1 MRSTGYESAT
11 AVRQNKG
18 GNTDYCGYGS
28 NAIAVADSTVAA
40 VRDDILENKP
50 VEGSRAV
57 RMTKDTIMGNYV
69 VLDLGE
75 QRFALY
81 AHLQPNS
88 VQVKTGATVR
98 RGQILGRIG
107 NSGNS
112 DAPHLH
118 FHVGQAALLTDAVT
132 GQTNPIPYVFEKF
145 EWRGQYTGK
154 GPVPDSQR
162 EVRASEMPLDHDIVT
177 FMP

>member
-1 MRSTGYESAT
+1 
-11 AVRQNKG
+11 
-18 GNTDYCGYGS
+18 
-28 NAIAVADSTVAA
+28 
-40 VRDDILENKP
+40 
-50 VEGSRAV
+50 
-57 RMTKDTIMGNYV
+57 
-69 VLDLGE
+69 LGE

-88 VQVKTGATVR
+88 VQVKPGATVR

-118 FHVGQAALLTDAVT
+118 FHVGQAAVLTDVVT
-132 GQTNPIPYVFEKF
+132 GQTKPIPYVFEKF
-145 EWRGQYTGK
+145 ELRGKYTGK

-162 EVRASEMPLDHDIVT
+162 EMRSSRDAARSGYCYVHAIEKPHRTSTNLKRRFSTPIAN
-177 FMP
+177 